1 MTAFMLWTT
10 NQSVSSAG
18 DRRGTAAVEFAV
30 VLPTLILIVLATIDL
45 SRMAHASY
53 TLSNAL
59 CAGAEVAATKRVTSY
74 SQSQW
79 ESEVELAI
87 QEHLQ
92 QSLGQLATSVQ
103 INITTVPVTGDMNQT
118 TLQATLP
125 LDATADWPVFGG
137 TYVVTESFQ
146 IRQYR

>member
-1 MTAFMLWTT
+1 MTSFALRTT
-10 NQSVSSAG
+10 KQFVPSAG

-30 VLPTLILIVLATIDL
+30 VLPLLILIVLATIDL

-59 CAGAEVAATKRVTSY
+59 RAGAEVAATKRVTTY

-79 ESEVELAI
+79 ESEVDLAI
-87 QEHLQ
+87 REHLQ
-92 QSLGQLATSVQ
+92 QSLGPVAAPVQ
-103 INITTVPVTGDMNQT
+103 IDITTVPVAGNLNQT

-125 LDATADWPVFGG
+125 LEATADWPVFGG

>member
-1 MTAFMLWTT
+1 MRSFILCTT
-10 NQSVSSAG
+10 KRPGASAR

-30 VLPTLILIVLATIDL
+30 VLPVLMLIVLATIDL
-45 SRMAHASY
+45 SRLAHASY

-59 CAGAEVAATKRVTSY
+59 RAGAEVAATKRVTTY

-79 ESEVELAI
+79 ESEVELAV

-92 QSLGQLATSVQ
+92 QSLGQIAGSAQ
-103 INITTVPVTGDMNQT
+103 IDITTTPVAGDMTQV

-125 LDATADWPVFGG
+125 LEATADWPVFGG
-137 TYVVTESFQ
+137 TYEVNESFQ